1 MKEVRS
7 PKRPLLYY
15 YLIALGVIL
24 LFNMLVMPVMS
35 MNQVLEVDYGTFV
48 QMAEDKNL
56 GQVEVDETENQI
68 LFTDKDQTTIY
79 KAGMIPDPD
88 LARLLKDSGAKYGGQ
103 IIEQTNPILSF
114 LLSWVLPIAIFI
126 FLAASFRN
134 IFFVFIPSSA
144 CECFLPPNEG
154 DSANH
159 FDERQTNK

>member
-35 MNQVLEVDYGTFV
+35 MNQVLEADYGTFV

-79 KAGMIPDPD
+79 K
-88 LARLLKDSGAKYGGQ
+88 
-103 IIEQTNPILSF
+103 
-114 LLSWVLPIAIFI
+114 
-126 FLAASFRN
+126 
-134 IFFVFIPSSA
+134 
-144 CECFLPPNEG
+144 
-154 DSANH
+154 
-159 FDERQTNK
+159 

>member
-103 IIEQTNPILSF
+103 IIEHELGFAHCHLHIPGAIHEQKADGAGRRKKFPLLRHGKKQRKGLCAVHQGNPL
-114 LLSWVLPIAIFI
+114 
-126 FLAASFRN
+126 FR
-134 IFFVFIPSSA
+134 
-144 CECFLPPNEG
+144 CG
-154 DSANH
+154 GGG
-159 FDERQTNK
+159 